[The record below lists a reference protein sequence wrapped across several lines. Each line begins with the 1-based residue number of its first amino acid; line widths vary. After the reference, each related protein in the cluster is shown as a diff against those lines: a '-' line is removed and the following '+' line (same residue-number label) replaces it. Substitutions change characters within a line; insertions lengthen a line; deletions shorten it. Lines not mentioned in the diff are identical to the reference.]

1 MINVDN
7 LKKAMDNLSEAAYSC
22 TESIMTI
29 VSKELRFMQDGF
41 VGSYKGHDIYYCDS
55 KDYFDDPNYFDGED
69 VIWLMTDT
77 DLLIHRGKVMG
88 KLRGKSV
95 ETVKYSDIY
104 SYYPEKKNVK
114 TSAHTESAKKLGNPT
129 KSVLK
134 PITVT
139 ERKSVEWY
147 MQHTIDVLN
156 EGVKYGEQRLRDS
169 ARK

>member
-7 LKKAMDNLSEAAYSC
+7 LKEAMDNLSEAASKC

-55 KDYFDDPNYFDGED
+55 KDYFDDPNYFDTED

-77 DLLIHRGKVMG
+77 SLLVHRGKVMG
-88 KLRGKSV
+88 KLNGKTVEPTKSV
-95 ETVKYSDIY
+95 DIY
-104 SYYPEKKNVK
+104 EYYPKKKNVK